1 VSRCFQ
7 LGLLLAAVAFAHDIP
22 TDVTVQAFLKPAN
35 AQLQL
40 VVRVPLKAIRD
51 VDFPELSGGYLD
63 VEKLAPQLRDAAAV
77 WIAGF
82 VQIYENGVL
91 LAKPGVSATRISLPS
106 DRSFVGFDEAIA
118 HLSAPPLRNDSNIFW
133 NQVMLDVLLEYPI
146 RSERSRFS
154 IRPRFQGLAAR
165 VTTALRFVTPN
176 GQTRAYEFQ
185 GDPGVV
191 ALDPSWFQAA
201 RRFVGLGFSHIL
213 GGTDH
218 LLFLLCLVLP
228 VRRWGPLLAV
238 VTAFTAAHS
247 LTLIASAYD
256 LAPGALWFPPLIEAL
271 IAASIVYMALENI
284 TGAASVRRRWIA
296 ALGFGLVHGFG
307 FSFALRESLQFG
319 GSHLLASL
327 FAFNVGV
334 ELGQVLVL
342 CLMIPILDAL
352 FRFMVAERMGSII
365 LSALV
370 AHTGW
375 HWMLERWELFRKYR
389 VEWPAWIPL
398 GVAVGLAV
406 VSGTLL
412 LARRR
417 TPR

>member
-1 VSRCFQ
+1 VPRCLE
-7 LGLLLAAVAFAHDIP
+7 LGLLLAAAAFAHDIP
-22 TDVTVQAFLKPAN
+22 TDVTVQALLKPAGTR
-35 AQLQL
+35 LQL
-40 VVRVPLKAIRD
+40 AVRVPFKAIRD
-51 VDFPELSGGYLD
+51 VDFPELPGGYLD
-63 VEKLAPQLRDAAAV
+63 VEKLAQQLPDAATV

-82 VQIYENGVL
+82 VQVYEDGVL
-91 LAKPGVSATRISLPS
+91 LPKLRVAATRIALPS

-118 HLSAPPLRNDSNIFW
+118 HFNAPPLRNEANVFW
-133 NQVMLDVLLEYPI
+133 NQVMFDVLLEYSI
-146 RSERSRFS
+146 RSEGSKFS
-154 IRPRFQGLAAR
+154 IRPGFQGLAAR
-165 VTTALRFVTPN
+165 VVTVLRFLPPG
-176 GQTRAYEFQ
+176 GQTRVYEFQ

-201 RRFVGLGFSHIL
+201 RRFVELGFSHIL
-213 GGTDH
+213 EGADH

-228 VRRWGPLLAV
+228 VRRWGPLLVV

-256 LAPGALWFPPLIEAL
+256 LGPGALWFPPLIEAL

-284 TGAASVRRRWIA
+284 VGAASVRRRWIA

-327 FAFNVGV
+327 LAFNVGV

-342 CLMIPILDAL
+342 CMLIPMLNAL
-352 FRFMVAERMGSII
+352 FRFVVAERMGSII
-365 LSALV
+365 VSALV

-375 HWMLERWELFRKYR
+375 HWMLERWEIFRKYR
-389 VEWPAWIPL
+389 VEWPASVP
-398 GVAVGLAV
+398 VAMLVGGAIV
-406 VSGTLL
+406 AGALL
-412 LARRR
+412 LSRRR
-417 TPR
+417 MPR